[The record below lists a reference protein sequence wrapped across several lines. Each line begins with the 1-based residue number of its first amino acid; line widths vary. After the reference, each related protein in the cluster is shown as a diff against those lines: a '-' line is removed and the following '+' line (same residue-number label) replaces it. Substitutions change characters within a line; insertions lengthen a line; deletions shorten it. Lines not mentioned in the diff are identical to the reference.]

1 MSKLSPSQLIS
12 FAKADPG
19 YGHNEELW
27 SEILPGLWMGG
38 TADKDELAASYPKV
52 HINPQHFDTVVT
64 LYGYAKPVDWYVK
77 ELRLAFYDH
86 HEVDLDHHDLR
97 QVVASAHRDWQQGKR
112 VLVRCQAGWNRSGL
126 IMALILIKD
135 GLKPQEAIDL
145 IRNKRSDRALCNR
158 SFVSWLLTDAQSV
171 LEETTL
177 LPAA

>member
-1 MSKLSPSQLIS
+1 MSKLSVSQLMS
-12 FAKADPG
+12 FAANDPG

-38 TADKDELAASYPKV
+38 TADRDELAAGQLRP
-52 HINPQHFDTVVT
+52 HINPAHFDTVVT

-86 HEVDLDHHDLR
+86 NEVDLDHHDLR
-97 QVVASAHRDWQQGKR
+97 QVVNSAHRDWQQGKR

-145 IRNKRSDRALCNR
+145 IRNKRSERALCNS
-158 SFVSWLLTDAQSV
+158 SFVNWLLTRGQAV

>member
-1 MSKLSPSQLIS
+1 MSKLSPSQLIN
-12 FAKADPG
+12 FAATDPG

-38 TADKDELAASYPKV
+38 TADKDELAASYPKA

-97 QVVASAHRDWQQGKR
+97 QVVNSAHRDWQQGKR

-158 SFVSWLLTDAQSV
+158 SFVNWLLTDAQSV

>member
-1 MSKLSPSQLIS
+1 MSKLSPSQLMR
-12 FAKADPG
+12 FAATDPG

-27 SEILPGLWMGG
+27 SEILPGLYMGG
-38 TADKDELAASYPKV
+38 TADRDELAAGYPRP
-52 HINPQHFDTVVT
+52 HINPAHFDTVVT
-64 LYGYAKPVDWYVK
+64 LYGHAKPVDWYVK
-77 ELRLAFYDH
+77 ELRLAFFDH

-97 QVVASAHRDWQQGKR
+97 QVVNSAHRDWQQGKR

-145 IRNKRSDRALCNR
+145 IRNKRSDRALCNS
-158 SFVSWLLTDAQSV
+158 SFVNWLLNRGQSV